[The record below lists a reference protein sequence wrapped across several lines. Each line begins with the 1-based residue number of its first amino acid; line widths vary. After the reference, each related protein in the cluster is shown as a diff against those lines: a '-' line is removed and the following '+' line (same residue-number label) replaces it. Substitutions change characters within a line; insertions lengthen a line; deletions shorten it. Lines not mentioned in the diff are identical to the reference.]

1 MKRELRPGSQH
12 KGEGCWKEEGGEK
25 KERPLVMK
33 QVGWLKRAHHPLQGP
48 RLGPG
53 ERQHE
58 LKSRY
63 LLENEGFH
71 SSG

>member
-1 MKRELRPGSQH
+1 MEAARS
-12 KGEGCWKEEGGEK
+12 
-25 KERPLVMK
+25 
-33 QVGWLKRAHHPLQGP
+33 LKRAHHPLQGP

-58 LKSRY
+58 LRSRY

>member
-1 MKRELRPGSQH
+1 MKRELRTGSQH

-25 KERPLVMK
+25 ERPLVM
-33 QVGWLKRAHHPLQGP
+33 KRAHHPLQGP